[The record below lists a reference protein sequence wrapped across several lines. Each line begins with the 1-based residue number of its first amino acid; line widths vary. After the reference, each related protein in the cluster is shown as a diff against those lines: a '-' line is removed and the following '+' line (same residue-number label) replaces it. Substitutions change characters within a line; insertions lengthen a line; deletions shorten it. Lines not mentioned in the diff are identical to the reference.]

1 MTVETRKTASGK
13 KKYNA
18 RVFHKGR
25 QVASLTFDRKKDA
38 EAWHDEQVRKLRLGD
53 WFDPRRGQVPLSDV
67 ADHWLESLGRLKQ
80 SSGREDARNWRRN
93 IEPTFGKV
101 PVGSITSSDVSRW
114 VGGLAASGLKPTTVA
129 RKLATFRSLLDYA
142 KEDRR
147 VSTNVAKEVKAPTAG
162 QAKREGQYLT
172 VAEVDALVSECAV
185 PTNDKGT
192 PTGRLSPH
200 GDPIP
205 NPYADLVKVLALGGM
220 RWGEV
225 AGLQLRDRVYVPG
238 RGLRLQRA
246 VLANSDTGELYEETL
261 KGHRARTVPLVDDIV
276 PIIDR
281 WCEGK
286 GPDDWIFT
294 APRTGSGPLAR
305 PGGSPLHERN
315 WKRSIGWSAAL
326 RKIGRNGFRVHDLRH
341 TCASVWL
348 GAGADPKVVQ
358 RILGHS
364 SATMTM
370 DLYGHLIDQ
379 NLWDAAAKVAYLSL
393 TSKASRRHD
402 RESKATADS
411 KDGKE
416 EKGA

>member
-1 MTVETRKTASGK
+1 MTVETRKTAKGK
-13 KKYNA
+13 PKYNA
-18 RVFHKGR
+18 RVFWRGR
-25 QVASLTFDRKKDA
+25 QVASRTFDRKKDA
-38 EAWHDEQVRKLRLGD
+38 ESWHDEQVRKLRLGD

-67 ADHWLESLGRLKQ
+67 AEDWLQSLGRLKQ
-80 SSGREDARNWRRN
+80 SSSREDARNWRKD
-93 IEPTFGKV
+93 IAPAFGKL

-114 VGGLAASGLKPTTVA
+114 VGGLAGAGLRPTTVA

-147 VSTNVAKEVKAPTAG
+147 VPTNVAKQVKAPTAG

-172 VAEVDALVSECAV
+172 IAEVEDLVSACAV
-185 PTNDKGT
+185 PTDDEGK
-192 PTGRLSPH
+192 PTGRRGPD
-200 GDPIP
+200 GKPIP

-225 AGLQLRDRVYVPG
+225 AGLQVGDRVFVPG

-261 KGHRARTVPLVDDIV
+261 KGHRARTIPLVPDLV

-294 APRTGSGPLAR
+294 APGRGSGPVAR
-305 PGGSPLHERN
+305 PAGSPLHERN
-315 WKRSIGWSAAL
+315 WKRSIGWPAAL
-326 RKIGRNGFRVHDLRH
+326 RKIGRKGFRVHDLRH
-341 TCASVWL
+341 TCASLWL

-358 RILGHS
+358 RILGHAT
-364 SATMTM
+364 ATMTM
-370 DLYGHLIDQ
+370 DLYGHMIDH
-379 NLWDAAAKVAYLSL
+379 NLWAAAEKVAYLSL
-393 TSKASRRHD
+393 TSTAS
-402 RESKATADS
+402 EADS
-411 KDGKE
+411 GDSAAPEDTDEGKE